1 METKVCKCCGSE
13 KPISEFYK
21 NAWGYTSICS
31 ECHKKKA
38 VEGKRRVRELNNIAN
53 KLEDARKLR
62 LQDFT
67 PRELMTELKRR
78 GYEGDITYVE
88 VHKIKLEDL

>member
-1 METKVCKCCGSE
+1 METKVCKCCGIE

-21 NAWGYTSICS
+21 NAWGVTSVCS

-38 VEGKRRVRELNNIAN
+38 VDGKRNVKELKEVEH
-53 KLEDARKLR
+53 KLEEAKKLR

-78 GYEGDITYVE
+78 GYEGKITYTE
-88 VHKIKLEDL
+88 VRTINLEDM